1 MKTNLLKNW
10 ILGLG
15 GLIVAAS
22 CNPESMED
30 QMDGNATLN
39 VSMVDAPADY
49 DEVWIEVLGVE
60 VLTGDDKEED
70 GSAWISIGNEAE
82 DNHVN
87 LLSLVGGNSAFIGS
101 KEIPAGEIT
110 QIRLLLGEDNYL
122 VKDGE
127 EIALTTPSAQQSG
140 LKLQV
145 HEELLAGI
153 QYDLVIDFDAA
164 QSIVKAGN
172 SGKYILKPVLR
183 VVAEESASIEGSVL
197 PVEAEPTVYGIIN
210 DDTVSTFTNENGA
223 FALRGLMEGEYTL
236 IIEPMDT
243 TYLADTLFN
252 VPAVQGEVTVLDPIQ
267 LEEAPVEEPVEEE
280 TTEEENT
287 EEQNG

>member
-1 MKTNLLKNW
+1 MKTNLLRNW

-15 GLIVAAS
+15 GLIIAAS
-22 CNPESMED
+22 CNPETED
-30 QMDGNATLN
+30 QMNGNATLN

-60 VLTGDDKEED
+60 VLTGDDNEENE
-70 GSAWISIGNEAE
+70 SAWISIGNEAE
-82 DNHVN
+82 DDHVN

-110 QIRLLLGEDNYL
+110 QIRLLLGEDNFL

-127 EIALTTPSAQQSG
+127 EIHLTTPSAQQSG

-153 QYDLVIDFDAA
+153 QYNLVIDFDAA

-183 VVAEESASIEGSVL
+183 VVAEESATIEGIVL
-197 PVEAEPTVYGIIN
+197 PVEAEPTIYGIIN
-210 DDTVSTFTNENGA
+210 EDTVSTFTDENGA
-223 FALRGLMEGEYTL
+223 FALRGLMGGEYT
-236 IIEPMDT
+236 IIFDPMDT
-243 TYLADTLFN
+243 TYLADTLYN
-252 VPAVQGEVTVLDPIQ
+252 VPTIEGEITVLDPVQ
-267 LEEAPVEEPVEEE
+267 LEEAPVEEEPTEEE
-280 TTEEENT
+280 TTEEEEGTT
-287 EEQNG
+287 EG